1 MVHFDWTI
9 SLGTVLTILTMVGG
23 FLSFTISLFL
33 RLNTM
38 HQENIRKI
46 DHMMAELDKL
56 QFQIGRL
63 WGWYEHEHG
72 IHQELRDTP
81 E

>member
-1 MVHFDWTI
+1 MIQFDWTI

-23 FLSFTISLFL
+23 FFSFTMSLFL

-46 DHMMAELDKL
+46 DHLMMEMDKL

-72 IHQELRDTP
+72 INQEFRNST